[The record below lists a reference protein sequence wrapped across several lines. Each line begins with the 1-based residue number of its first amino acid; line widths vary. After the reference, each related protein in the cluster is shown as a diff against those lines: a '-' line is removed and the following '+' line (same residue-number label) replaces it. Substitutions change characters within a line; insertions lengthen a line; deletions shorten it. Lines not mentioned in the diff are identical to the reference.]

1 MQLPEVAGP
10 LELLG
15 TAEQMRSLAGIV
27 EDLPEPVGNRG
38 LAAGT
43 AVQRKR
49 LARTAVQVRVVEER
63 SIASLVETAPAVR
76 ESLPAAPAGKAVR
89 EAELEE
95 SEGAGVETSS
105 IFLPEMS

>member
-1 MQLPEVAGP
+1 
-10 LELLG
+10 
-15 TAEQMRSLAGIV
+15 MRSLAGIV

-38 LAAGT
+38 LAGI

-76 ESLPAAPAGKAVR
+76 E
-89 EAELEE
+89 AELEE

>member
-1 MQLPEVAGP
+1 MRLREVVGP
-10 LELLG
+10 LDPLG
-15 TAEQMRSLAGIV
+15 TAERLRVLAGTV

-38 LAAGT
+38 LAGI

-49 LARTAVQVRVVEER
+49 LAHTAVQVRVAEER
-63 SIASLVETAPAVR
+63 SIASLVETAPAVQ
-76 ESLPAAPAGKAVR
+76 ESLPAVPAGKAVR

>member
-1 MQLPEVAGP
+1 MRLREVAGP

-27 EDLPEPVGNRG
+27 EDSREPAGI
-38 LAAGT
+38 AA
-43 AVQRKR
+43 QRKR
-49 LARTAVQVRVVEER
+49 LARTAVRVRVVEER
-63 SIASLVETAPAVR
+63 SNVSLAETAPAVQ
-76 ESLPAAPAGKAVR
+76 EPLQAAPAGTAVR